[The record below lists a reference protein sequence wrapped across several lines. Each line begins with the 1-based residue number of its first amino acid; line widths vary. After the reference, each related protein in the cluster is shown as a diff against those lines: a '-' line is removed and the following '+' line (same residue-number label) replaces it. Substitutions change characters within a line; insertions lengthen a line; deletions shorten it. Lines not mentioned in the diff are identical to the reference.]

1 MVIKSLRQ
9 TNTAVNE
16 NEGTNTKV
24 CQTVPSVVLLIHA
37 SQQNQKILNLYIYI
51 VYCIII

>member
-16 NEGTNTKV
+16 NEGTKIREGMSNGTFGSTFNTRIITK
-24 CQTVPSVVLLIHA
+24 SKNSKLI
-37 SQQNQKILNLYIYI
+37 
-51 VYCIII
+51 YCIII